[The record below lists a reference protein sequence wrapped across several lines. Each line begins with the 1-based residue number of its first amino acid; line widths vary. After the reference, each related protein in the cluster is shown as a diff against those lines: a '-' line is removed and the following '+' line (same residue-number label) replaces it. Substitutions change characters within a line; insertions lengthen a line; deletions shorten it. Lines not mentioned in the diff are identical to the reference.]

1 MGGPCAEHRVV
12 VEDKIKFRESTK
24 RDRQTERKK
33 EREVQIEFRVEKSW
47 RVRRDD
53 ADDPPGLEISPSLDV
68 GGRERRRRRRLV
80 TLVVDVA
87 APGVATLIDSRGPA
101 PSTDVPVTSLESRHP
116 LRPTEDSTTP
126 LWNLVLLRR
135 VYSNGDAPCAS
146 PMNSKGLMA
155 DFWEDETIG

>member
-1 MGGPCAEHRVV
+1 MYA
-12 VEDKIKFRESTK
+12 
-24 RDRQTERKK
+24 
-33 EREVQIEFRVEKSW
+33 
-47 RVRRDD
+47 

-68 GGRERRRRRRLV
+68 GGRERRRRRLV

-116 LRPTEDSTTP
+116 LRQDSTTP

-146 PMNSKGLMA
+146 PMNSKGLM
-155 DFWEDETIG
+155 EDGFLGGRDDWIIVLYIYIFLDGLECLSSLISITNSREIYS